1 VRPIIKLGVPVVA
14 AALALAACGGTS
26 DSGSGGSGGSGGAT
40 ELKIGFFGALT
51 GDAANLGQNIKKGAQ
66 LAVDQYNAG
75 NPKVKVTL
83 AEYDSQGNPEQA
95 PGLAKKAIDDKQVV
109 GIVGPAFSGE
119 SKAADPL
126 FNEAGLVTISPSATN
141 PALAENKWKTFFRV
155 LGNDATQGP
164 AAAKYI
170 SDTLKA
176 EKIMIV
182 DDASEY
188 GKGLA
193 DLVKADL
200 GAKVVATDTVQ
211 QKQTDFG
218 ATVTKIKSSGATA
231 VFFGGYYA
239 ESGLLRKQMT
249 DAGLKATMV
258 VGDGSKDEGFITA
271 AGKSAEGTIMTCP
284 CLPSDKAG
292 GTFFADYKKAFNAE
306 PATYGA
312 EGFDSA
318 KIILDAITEGK
329 TTREDIVAYVKAY
342 DKPGV
347 TKQLKFDDKGEPTE
361 VSVWAYKVEGGKI
374 VPDQEVK

>member
-176 EKIMIV
+176 EKVMIV

-218 ATVTKIKSSGATA
+218 ATVTKIKSSGASA

-271 AGKSAEGTIMTCP
+271 AGKAAEGTIMTCP

-329 TTREDIVAYVKAY
+329 TSRADIVSYVKSY

-347 TKQLKFDDKGEPTE
+347 TKQLKFDDKGEPTQ